1 MVGEVFLPAFQDL
14 DVEFSGADEQVEFFG
29 GRELGGVVGGEEVIA
44 GFFALVGEEGVHE
57 LVFFGCDGG
66 VELGAF
72 AEEFAVGGGGFV
84 EGGEEGFYG
93 GFFGGGE
100 DAVEGV
106 VVTCGDRV
114 EFVIVAAGAGDGE
127 AEDTAGHDVDAVVDD
142 VVLITEE
149 AAAEGEETHRGESG
163 FVVAEGELVGGELLV
178 NEAVEGEVGVEGAD
192 DVVAVGVGVGEAAFG
207 VADEVALG
215 VGVAGDVE
223 PVAAP
228 AFAVAGTGEEAVY
241 GASVGGG
248 RRDGERGRGGDGVE
262 FSEEGVHLFGGGR
275 ESGEVVSDAAEE
287 GTGVGGG
294 GGGEVGGGQFG
305 VDEGV
310 EAVW

>member
-29 GRELGGVVGGEEVIA
+29 GWELGGVVGGEEVIA

-57 LVFFGCDGG
+57 LVFLGFDGG

-84 EGGEEGFYG
+84 EGGEEGFFG

-100 DAVEGV
+100 DTVEGV
-106 VVTCGDRV
+106 VVTRGDRV
-114 EFVIVAAGAGDGE
+114 EFVIVTAGAGDGE

-149 AAAEGEETHRGESG
+149 AAAEGEETHRGECG
-163 FVVAEGELVGGELLV
+163 FVVAERELVGGELLM

-228 AFAVAGTGEEAVY
+228 AFAVAGAGEEAVH
-241 GASVGGG
+241 GASVRGVEGGWGSGTDGRRESRGG
-248 RRDGERGRGGDGVE
+248 R
-262 FSEEGVHLFGGGR
+262 
-275 ESGEVVSDAAEE
+275 SG
-287 GTGVGGG
+287 
-294 GGGEVGGGQFG
+294 
-305 VDEGV
+305 
-310 EAVW
+310 